1 MRTDQS
7 ASTGQQPLPPG
18 QRALA
23 EFPRFGVAA
32 FAERPIRNRD
42 LQLEIAGALPQTVVL
57 TEAEFAQVP
66 RVKLIADFHCA
77 AGWSHRSLKWEGFR
91 FRDVWETFIAPQVQQ
106 PVGEHRL
113 AVLRCQ
119 DGYRTALPLADLL
132 RPDVLIVD
140 RLNSQP
146 LTLEHGAPVR
156 LIAPAH
162 YGYKSAKHLR
172 SIELWP
178 EDREYRPLMPRLMD
192 HPRARVAVEERG
204 RFLPGWLLRYL
215 FRPFIRPLI
224 RKVELAT
231 ERGRLRESSLA
242 DGEVGERSSH

>member
-1 MRTDQS
+1 MRTDQRT
-7 ASTGQQPLPPG
+7 STGQPSLPPG

-32 FAERPIRNRD
+32 FAERPIRNKD
-42 LQLEIAGALPQTVVL
+42 LRLEISGALPQPVVL
-57 TEAEFAQVP
+57 TATEFALLP
-66 RVKLIADFHCA
+66 RAKLIADFHCA
-77 AGWSHRSLKWEGFR
+77 AGWSHRSLEWEGFR
-91 FRDVWETFIAPQVQQ
+91 FKDVWDTFVAPHVQ
-106 PVGEHRL
+106 PVSEHRL

-132 RPDVLIVD
+132 KPDVLIVD
-140 RLNSQP
+140 RLNGQP

-224 RKVELAT
+224 RKVELAA
-231 ERGRLRESSLA
+231 ERGRLRESSA
-242 DGEVGERSSH
+242 PDVEAGERSSH